1 MLAAHAA
8 SPINKTTYMLQ
19 IRPLK
24 DWRLFHSQGWHTTW
38 SAQPNLI
45 FTPPSLV
52 PSFTAPPLSGTV
64 SPIEIIFHYR
74 CHHPSSSFSL
84 PHDIQSRAGYWHFQ
98 FFKTI
103 CTPLAVVFSIDQ
115 RSTSNDISSVIHL
128 EMLIKK
134 TVFTSSTYHFSSLC
148 SLSCLEGFKVLLVIH
163 IACPHFMSFF
173 FLPLSTSAS
182 FKIKKRAKRWQKR
195 KYWIRVV

>member
-1 MLAAHAA
+1 MQKKKKSGPNRIFFIYIWALKINIYRRGCSFFLPVHTHRCVQQVKTLMLAAHAA
-8 SPINKTTYMLQ
+8 SPINKTTYMVQ

-24 DWRLFHSQGWHTTW
+24 DWRLFHSQGWHATW

-45 FTPPSLV
+45 FTPPSLL

-103 CTPLAVVFSIDQ
+103 CPPRLWYFPLTKDQ
-115 RSTSNDISSVIHL
+115 LLMTSPRSFIL
-128 EMLIKK
+128 K
-134 TVFTSSTYHFSSLC
+134 C
-148 SLSCLEGFKVLLVIH
+148 
-163 IACPHFMSFF
+163 
-173 FLPLSTSAS
+173 
-182 FKIKKRAKRWQKR
+182 
-195 KYWIRVV
+195 